1 MTQTVTPTQ
10 SDTRARILAEAER
23 LFRQLGYGK
32 TTVAEIA
39 RCCGMSPANVYR
51 FFASKAAI
59 NEAICADQLAEG
71 EALARRIAR
80 RAAPADERLIAFVCE
95 IHDLHKERFA
105 KERKLHEL
113 VETAMVEN
121 WRTIEAYKGNLRAV
135 LITLIAE
142 GVREGIYTVAKP
154 EQAGRVAFNTLAKVF
169 NPSLIAQCSHE
180 DLTTQAEELAAFIDG
195 ALRSGVEGRA
205 AATAASRPPH
215 DGNLPLSDD

>member
-1 MTQTVTPTQ
+1 MPPTVTPSQ

-80 RAAPADERLIAFVCE
+80 RAAPADARLTAFVCE

-113 VETAMVEN
+113 VETAMAEN
-121 WRTIEAYKGNLRAV
+121 WRAIETYKGNLRAV
-135 LITLIAE
+135 LVTVIAD
-142 GVREGIYTVAKP
+142 GVREGIYTVADP

-169 NPSLIAQCSHE
+169 NPALIAQCSHE
-180 DLTTQAEELAAFIDG
+180 DLTTQAAELAAFIDG
-195 ALRSGVEGRA
+195 ALRSGVAGRA
-205 AATAASRPPH
+205 DRTETPRAS
-215 DGNLPLSDD
+215 GTGTLSDPDD